1 MSNCTAPWAE
11 AFVDYHFR
19 EVRPCHDR
27 IVMGAGG
34 TEDEETISPTA
45 APVKRLKRAVRRRPG
60 PQVTRD
66 AIICAGRKLF
76 TQRGF
81 SASLREIAVE
91 AGIDHALVY
100 RHFESKI
107 DLFNQ
112 IFDHSLDE
120 IGDGAGPDGRLILS
134 PGHIDDLVRVAVRSA
149 ADPAAATM
157 ICDIFERRLIPPLA
171 ASLGGEGGAERARML
186 LAMAAGVEVVRESHA
201 LSDAEQQAMETLLA
215 RIVSEILTLPVSSE
229 G

>member
-1 MSNCTAPWAE
+1 MT
-11 AFVDYHFR
+11 
-19 EVRPCHDR
+19 
-27 IVMGAGG
+27 GAGVP
-34 TEDEETISPTA
+34 EDREAISP
-45 APVKRLKRAVRRRPG
+45 APAKHSKRVMRRRLG

-66 AIICAGRKLF
+66 AILCAGRKLF

-81 SASLREIAVE
+81 GASLREIAVE

-120 IGDGAGPDGRLILS
+120 GDDRVGPNGRLILS

-149 ADPAAATM
+149 SDPAAAAL

-186 LAMAAGVEVVRESHA
+186 LAMAAGVEVVRESQA
-201 LSDAEQQAMETLLA
+201 LSDAEHQAMETLLA
-215 RIVSEILTLPVSSE
+215 RIVSEILTLPVPPL